1 MNLSLCVGTSFNMSR
16 SVFACGGA
24 TAYGFNGTV
33 LLKLSGCTVNMS
45 GLTVQDVQEGAGD

>member
-1 MNLSLCVGTSFNMSR
+1 MSR